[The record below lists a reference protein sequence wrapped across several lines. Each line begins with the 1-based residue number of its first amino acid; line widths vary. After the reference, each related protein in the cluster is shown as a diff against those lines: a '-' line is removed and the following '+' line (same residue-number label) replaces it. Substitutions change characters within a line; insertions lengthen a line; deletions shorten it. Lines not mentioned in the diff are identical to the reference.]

1 MQRTTARWGWGLAAL
16 LLLTTTA
23 SAQEAQ
29 KVTPWKNVTEAVG
42 LKGLG
47 AGIAHWIDFDGDGW
61 VDLWDGGT
69 LFHNQA
75 GKSFKKVESPG
86 VSGGG
91 CWGDFDGDGKPDF
104 YTPGGGGRLF
114 RNEGGG
120 KFKHLEGAVPKLP
133 MAAPMCAVWGDFSGD
148 GLLDLYVGGYE
159 APAYQI
165 DVRYRNQGD
174 GTFKEVWRT
183 SGSPNP
189 ARGLTTADFDED
201 GDLDIYVSNYRLVPN
216 YLWQNDG
223 KGNLS
228 NVSKAFGTD
237 GDGGLGAWGH
247 TIGSCFGDLDSDG
260 RIDIFVGNFSHP
272 PAYQDRPK
280 FLRNLGK
287 VKKYHFE
294 DLSKQAGLRW
304 QESYA
309 SPALGDYDNDGLL
322 DLFFTTVY
330 PGDKSVLYRNLGSF
344 RFKEIPGAAGMDRPQ
359 TYQAA
364 WADWDNNGS
373 LDLVVG
379 GGLYQNPGAKGHWI
393 KVRLVGTGKVNTMA
407 IGATVRIR
415 IGGDK
420 ERVITR
426 HVTTGTGQGNQPDA
440 AMHFGLGDHTGNVT
454 VEVTWP
460 GGGKQSELKQID
472 RVVTIRRAE
481 K

>member
-1 MQRTTARWGWGLAAL
+1 MCKATWLMVAGLAVMPFLAVDGG
-16 LLLTTTA
+16 
-23 SAQEAQ
+23 AQEV
-29 KVTPWKNVTEAVG
+29 KPWKNVTETVG

-47 AGIAHWIDFDGDGW
+47 GGVVHWIDFDSDGW
-61 VDLWDGGT
+61 VDLFDGGG
-69 LFHNQA
+69 LWHNQQ
-75 GKSFKKVESPG
+75 GKSFKKVEAHG
-86 VSGGG
+86 LGGG
-91 CWGDFDGDGKPDF
+91 GSWGDFDGDGKIDF

-114 RNEGGG
+114 KNTGGG
-120 KFKHLEGAVPKLP
+120 TFKLLEGAVPKLP

-183 SGSPNP
+183 TGAPNP
-189 ARGLTTADFDED
+189 ARGITTADFDED

-216 YLWQNDG
+216 FLWQNDG
-223 KGNLS
+223 KGNLA
-228 NVSKAFGTD
+228 NVSAALGTD

-287 VKKYHFE
+287 AKKYRFE
-294 DLSKQAGLRW
+294 DLSKTAGLRW

-309 SPALGDYDNDGLL
+309 SPTLGDFDNDGLL

-330 PGDKSVLYRNLGSF
+330 PGDKSVLYRNMGKF
-344 RFKEIPGAAGMDRPQ
+344 RFAEVPKAAGMDRPQ

-364 WADWDNNGS
+364 WADWDSDGA

-379 GGLYQNPGAKGHWI
+379 GGLYKNPGHAGHWI
-393 KVRLVGTGKVNTMA
+393 KVRLIGSGPVNSTA
-407 IGATVRIR
+407 IGASVRIR
-415 IGGDK
+415 VGGDK
-420 ERVITR
+420 QRVITR
-426 HVTTGTGQGNQPDA
+426 QVTSGTGQGNQADA
-440 AMHFGLGDHTGNVT
+440 TMHFGLGDHSGEVTLEILWPGNYKQTLKTPIDRQVT
-454 VEVTWP
+454 VRFA
-460 GGGKQSELKQID
+460 GK
-472 RVVTIRRAE
+472 
-481 K
+481 